1 MPSRRGGPSSTPIG
15 GPGWTPI
22 DTLHR
27 DSGDGHLDYLRIT
40 LTNATISSYE
50 MLDEYNEMDEPIR
63 RIPERVGVAFERIR
77 IVYVETRDD
86 HSAGD
91 EHEIEYDVARG
102 V

>member
-1 MPSRRGGPSSTPIG
+1 
-15 GPGWTPI
+15 
-22 DTLHR
+22 
-27 DSGDGHLDYLRIT
+27 
-40 LTNATISSYE
+40 

-63 RIPERVGVAFERIR
+63 RIPERVGMAFERIR
-77 IVYVETRDD
+77 VVYVETGDD